1 MRVERIKS
9 AEKIIGKRFGEGI
22 LTKSQYLL
30 ATLCRE
36 QIKAELTA
44 LKIGY
49 SNPLFRAR
57 NNSKV
62 NELLDIQKLIEKE
75 LSLFEEAHI
84 DEPDLVLFIM
94 RKGA

>member
-1 MRVERIKS
+1 MKVERIKN
-9 AEKIIGKRFGEGI
+9 AEKLIGKRFGEGI
-22 LTKSQYLL
+22 LTKSQYML
-30 ATLCRE
+30 ATLCCQ
-36 QIKAELTA
+36 QIKTELTA
-44 LKIGY
+44 IKDGY

-57 NNSKV
+57 NNRKV

-94 RKGA
+94 HKGA